1 MNFSLTLIILSNVT
15 DRETVSVL
23 RMAGLFDTQTLASI
37 ASTALKTTTT
47 ETESTSAMTPVQ
59 PVMEEDYSRNIQDV
73 FVDNITMV
81 VQTQMT
87 ADIET
92 LKTNLN
98 QMFLLLN
105 GSLII
110 LRLIKEPLMPT
121 TGYYTK
127 GVLQTGLMEIKQ
139 TM

>member
-1 MNFSLTLIILSNVT
+1 
-15 DRETVSVL
+15 
-23 RMAGLFDTQTLASI
+23 MAGLFDTQTLASI
-37 ASTALKTTTT
+37 AASTALKTTTT
-47 ETESTSAMTPVQ
+47 GTESTPAMTAVQ
-59 PVMEEDYSRNIQDV
+59 QEVEEDYSRNIQNV
-73 FVDNITMV
+73 LVDNITMI

-110 LRLIKEPLMPT
+110 LMQVLNPLFSSKYKSFLS
-121 TGYYTK
+121 GWIWIS
-127 GVLQTGLMEIKQ
+127 GSWFSEE
-139 TM
+139 